1 MVLDMLKPGVECSQI
16 DRTVREYFKD
26 KGVSSYT
33 THHQGHGVGLE
44 FYEAPFLDVGDP
56 TVLEPGMVVRVEPGL
71 YVKGLGGFRH
81 SDTVAITKTGC
92 EILTPYPSE
101 LESLIIEPSS

>member
-44 FYEAPFLDVGDP
+44 FYEAPFLDTFSLATLPCWSPGWWS
-56 TVLEPGMVVRVEPGL
+56 VLNQACML
-71 YVKGLGGFRH
+71 KGWAV
-81 SDTVAITKTGC
+81 SA
-92 EILTPYPSE
+92 ILTRSP
-101 LESLIIEPSS
+101 